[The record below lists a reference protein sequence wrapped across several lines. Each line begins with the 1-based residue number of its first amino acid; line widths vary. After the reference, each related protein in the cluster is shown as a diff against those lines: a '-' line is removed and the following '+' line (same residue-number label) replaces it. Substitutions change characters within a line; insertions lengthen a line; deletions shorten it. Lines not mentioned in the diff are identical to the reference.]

1 VKVAGRMLKRL
12 KFYKKILQIV
22 LSVIEYGIKS
32 ILSSHKPEFYD
43 VARNWCKKMVK
54 IASIQLDIHGI
65 ENIKSDENYIFVAN
79 HSSLFDIPILQATIP
94 NPFRIMYKKELEKV
108 PFFGLVLKKS
118 PYIVIDRD
126 ESKNAMESL
135 NQAIAAIKTGTSVLI
150 YPEGTRSK
158 DGKLQEFKRGAFFMA
173 SRAAKPIIPVT
184 IIGTSKILPKGS
196 LEFNEGVIKII
207 FNPPIEIQNNINR
220 LQEKELMSNI
230 HNILKTQLE
239 NN

>member
-1 VKVAGRMLKRL
+1 MLKRL

-43 VARNWCKKMVK
+43 VARNWGKKMVK

-207 FNPPIEIQNNINR
+207 FNPPIEIQSNINR

>member
-1 VKVAGRMLKRL
+1 MLKRL

-32 ILSSHKPEFYD
+32 ILSSHKPEFYN
-43 VARNWCKKMVK
+43 VARNWGKRMVE

-65 ENIKSDENYIFVAN
+65 DNIKSDENYIFVAN

-94 NPFRIMYKKELEKV
+94 IPFRIMYKKELEKV

-135 NQAIAAIKTGTSVLI
+135 NQAITAIKTGTSVLI

-173 SRAAKPIIPVT
+173 SRAAKPIVPVT

-220 LQEKELMSNI
+220 IQEKELMSNI